1 MTSATKLIFA
11 LAIGTVMAI
20 LQNACT
26 NKSDNPSPAVIL
38 TGNIDSILYAQSE
51 SAAEG
56 FVAYQNKD
64 TVRASNSTSGHSPFF
79 KVRMNAKARSVL
91 GADGKLPVGSV
102 FPEGSIVVKDLYNT
116 VGGARQLVAIMRKES
131 ANPYAKEGWLWAE
144 MQADGGAY
152 VSAKDKGVLCTGCHS
167 SNDRDFVRT
176 FDLF

>member
-1 MTSATKLIFA
+1 MTSASKIIHS
-11 LAIGTVMAI
+11 LAIGIVFVI
-20 LQNACT
+20 LVNAC
-26 NKSDNPSPAVIL
+26 NDKSETPGPVIST

-64 TVRASNSTSGHSPFF
+64 TVRASSSASGHSPFF

-131 ANPYAKEGWLWAE
+131 ANPYAKEGWLWSE
-144 MQADGGAY
+144 FQADGGAY
-152 VSAKDKGVLCTGCHS
+152 VSAKDKGVLCAGCHS

>member
-1 MTSATKLIFA
+1 MRKASRQQKDLLPTRIKI
-11 LAIGTVMAI
+11 
-20 LQNACT
+20 
-26 NKSDNPSPAVIL
+26 PSVLRIQHQD
-38 TGNIDSILYAQSE
+38 I
-51 SAAEG
+51 
-56 FVAYQNKD
+56 
-64 TVRASNSTSGHSPFF
+64 RRFF